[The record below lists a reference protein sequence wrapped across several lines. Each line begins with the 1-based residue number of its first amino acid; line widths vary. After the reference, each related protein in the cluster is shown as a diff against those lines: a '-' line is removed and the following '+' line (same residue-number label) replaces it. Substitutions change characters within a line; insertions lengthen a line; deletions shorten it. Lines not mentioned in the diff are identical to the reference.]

1 MNRST
6 RTQATAVGLAAL
18 LTVTL
23 LAGIDQL
30 ASSPAPE
37 ALLARVQGD
46 AAALQV
52 VVLTARRGAAG

>member
-6 RTQATAVGLAAL
+6 RTQATAFGLAAL

-52 VVLTARRGAAG
+52 VVVTARRGAEG